1 MLLPRC
7 PGTGK
12 EEDQNHCHE
21 EEEEGKTEKTDRRKE
36 EEGEVAGV
44 GCRAPFAGF
53 SPACLPLHM
62 DNFSLIRT
70 QFQITPAS
78 AFGSLK

>member
-21 EEEEGKTEKTDRRKE
+21 EEEEGKTEKTDRTK
-36 EEGEVAGV
+36 EEGEVVGV